1 MANKIKN
8 HSEET
13 LNIVKELSKTL
24 YATFL
29 GKKTTITWL
38 SNETGLSTNS
48 LKTILRGDTANIAS
62 YITTAKALGL
72 SFSLTGESTK
82 MVVEKEAPKEV
93 TEVSETFPK

>member
-1 MANKIKN
+1 MANKVKN
-8 HSEET
+8 HSDET
-13 LNIVKELSKTL
+13 LNTVKELSKVL

-29 GKKTTITWL
+29 AKRTTLTWL

-72 SFSLTGESTK
+72 ALVLGSVNTPTSDIPPS
-82 MVVEKEAPKEV
+82 KEV
-93 TEVSETFPK
+93 PEVSETFLK

>member
-1 MANKIKN
+1 MANKVKN
-8 HSEET
+8 HSDET
-13 LNIVKELSKTL
+13 LNTVKELSKVL

-29 GKKTTITWL
+29 AKRTTLTWL

-72 SFSLTGESTK
+72 TLSLDSESTP
-82 MVVEKEAPKEV
+82 APVDTSSKEV
-93 TEVSETFPK
+93 TEVPETFLN